1 MKSCYLCLCLLS
13 LGALLMSAC
22 ETTRGPG
29 PDTMTFMPVNDVI
42 QGAEYEHGSGPLA
55 ADARHI
61 RLRPGQILA
70 VFRGYAAPG
79 DDQRELAFY
88 LPVEARSVV
97 QLVVETNGFTKTY
110 FLRAISPGDTVGG
123 VVERRWLDGDGYNPR
138 DAAAETRVRNAVR
151 SAPFFISVY

>member
-1 MKSCYLCLCLLS
+1 M
-13 LGALLMSAC
+13 A
-22 ETTRGPG
+22 
-29 PDTMTFMPVNDVI
+29 FMPVKDVI
-42 QGAEYEHGSGPLA
+42 QGAGYEHGSGPLA
-55 ADARHI
+55 AGARQI

-70 VFRGYAAPG
+70 VFRGNATPG

-97 QLVVETNGFTKTY
+97 QLVVETKGSTKTY
-110 FLRAISPGDTVGG
+110 FLRAISSGDTVGG

-138 DAAAETRVRNAVR
+138 DTAAETRVRNAVR